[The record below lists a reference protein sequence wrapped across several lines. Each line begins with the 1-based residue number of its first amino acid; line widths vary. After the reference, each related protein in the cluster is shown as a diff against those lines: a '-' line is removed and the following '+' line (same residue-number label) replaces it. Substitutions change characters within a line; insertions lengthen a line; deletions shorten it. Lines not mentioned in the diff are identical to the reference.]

1 MLVLRRKFG
10 ETLVIDENIEVV
22 VLQVEGDRVK
32 LGIQA
37 PKDVEIVRKELLDA
51 VEEENRRARTVPPS
65 ADLLR
70 QLKRV
75 SEDRKGGDQ
84 GRGE

>member
-1 MLVLRRKFG
+1 MLVLRRKVG

-75 SEDRKGGDQ
+75 SEDRKGG
-84 GRGE
+84 GSG

>member
-1 MLVLRRKFG
+1 MLVLRRKVG

>member
-1 MLVLRRKFG
+1 MLVLRRKVG

-51 VEEENRRARTVPPS
+51 VEEENRRARTGPPS

-75 SEDRKGGDQ
+75 SEDRKGEDQ
-84 GRGE
+84 GRGK

>member
-1 MLVLRRKFG
+1 MLVLRRKVG

-75 SEDRKGGDQ
+75 SEDRKGEEQ